1 MLAIDSHHHIW
12 NPSVGDFSWMT
23 KAHDP
28 INREFTRDDLS
39 VLLAEAK
46 VDRTILVQTW
56 SSIEETERFLTLAG
70 ETDFIA
76 AVVGWVDL
84 TGDVPAQLDRL
95 LAHPHAAYLKGLRH
109 QVHDEPD
116 VNWLLRPDVQRGLK
130 ELEAFGLVYDL
141 LIRPREIPTAISC
154 IEMLPNLKFVV
165 DHSAKPRICDG
176 WDAEWDTQ
184 MERLAKHRQ
193 NVWVKLSGLV
203 TEADWEAWKPED
215 IAPYVHRV
223 IELFGTDRVMMGSDW
238 PVCTLATDYANSM
251 NLVRECL
258 PTYSADAQSDV
269 LRNNAIR
276 AYGLEL

>member
-39 VLLAEAK
+39 LLLTEAQ
-46 VDRTILVQTW
+46 VDRTVLVQTW

-70 ETDFIA
+70 ETEFIA

-84 TGDVPAQLDRL
+84 TGNVPAQIDRL
-95 LAHPHAAYLKGLRH
+95 MAHPHAVYLKGLRH
-109 QVHDEPD
+109 QVHDEVD
-116 VNWLLRPDVQRGLK
+116 ANWLLRQDVQQGLQ
-130 ELEAFGLVYDL
+130 ELQKHGLVYDL
-141 LIRPREIPTAISC
+141 LIRTREIPAAISC
-154 IEMLPNLKFVV
+154 VAQLPEMKFIV
-165 DHSAKPRICDG
+165 DHSAKPRIADG
-176 WDAEWDTQ
+176 WDNEWDSQ
-184 MERLAKHRQ
+184 IEHLAQYRK

-203 TEADWEAWKPED
+203 TEADWENWKPEE

-223 IELFGTDRVMMGSDW
+223 IELFGTGRVMVGSDW
-238 PVCTLATDYANSM
+238 PVCTLASDYAGTM
-251 NLVRECL
+251 NLVRDCL
-258 PTYSADAQSDV
+258 SDYSVEALSDV

-276 AYGLEL
+276 AYGLDV